1 MKDTYYV
8 TSECVTTQIVPMDD
22 KSGMDGSGQM
32 QFDIIETVFQVRSK
46 PNGENLSQQDLEDMT
61 QKPDGNMSDNP
72 LEMPISPSKTSALSQ
87 ISGDNDK
94 ISIES
99 DVSQE
104 MPMTPSETTASSP
117 KTSGD
122 NLANLERKK
131 GEKGKMM
138 MYIDRD
144 FDTNFGLC
152 EDGSK
157 MVTKDCKEIV
167 SCYKVIN
174 EAAGTKEDKPTIV
187 IDRRQ
192 TEKTVTFNDNTQE
205 TLILRK
211 ETITYPADY
220 SYGRDEAPTKEDIG
234 PSSATKSPKQ
244 VSGQPKS
251 EAVTVTA
258 YDSSVQLADPKN
270 LELFKKKTKPGTN
283 VAQEAHGEIVII
295 ETYEVLVENLLD
307 CLGPRKNENSK
318 GEMPE
323 PKHGVPNN
331 VTGQSARPGADMD
344 SKWKPEME
352 KKDMG
357 KKEMQEFVTIETTE
371 VVVEVLE
378 YQPSSHGPSG
388 NSSAEMSKGKTES
401 SPINHSRLSGKSGS
415 KKNERPELEKPE
427 LHHTME
433 TLTVEISEFV
443 IQKIEQ

>member
-283 VAQEAHGEIVII
+283 VAQEAQKHMKFWLKTCLIALDQGKMKIPRGKCQNQSMVCQIMSQVKVPDQEQIWTANGSQKWRRKIW
-295 ETYEVLVENLLD
+295 ERKRCKNL
-307 CLGPRKNENSK
+307 
-318 GEMPE
+318 
-323 PKHGVPNN
+323 
-331 VTGQSARPGADMD
+331 
-344 SKWKPEME
+344 
-352 KKDMG
+352 
-357 KKEMQEFVTIETTE
+357 
-371 VVVEVLE
+371 
-378 YQPSSHGPSG
+378 
-388 NSSAEMSKGKTES
+388 
-401 SPINHSRLSGKSGS
+401 SP
-415 KKNERPELEKPE
+415 
-427 LHHTME
+427 
-433 TLTVEISEFV
+433 
-443 IQKIEQ
+443 